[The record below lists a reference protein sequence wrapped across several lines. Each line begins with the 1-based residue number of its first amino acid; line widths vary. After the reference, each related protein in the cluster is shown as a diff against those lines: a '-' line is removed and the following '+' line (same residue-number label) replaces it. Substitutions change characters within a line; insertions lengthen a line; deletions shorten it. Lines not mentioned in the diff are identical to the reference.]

1 MTNNILYHPQIRQK
15 REQRKY
21 YKNKYKIVIE
31 KNETNRNIAL
41 NNYRNSQIELKRT
54 IEHHITKNKQT
65 KKNINN
71 NNNNKK
77 ETGKRLKTIVQQ
89 GFNSKQFWNIVRQR
103 KRNNSENLIAI
114 RAEKTK

>member
-31 KNETNRNIAL
+31 KNETNRKIAL

-71 NNNNKK
+71 NNKK
-77 ETGKRLKTIVQQ
+77 
-89 GFNSKQFWNIVRQR
+89 
-103 KRNNSENLIAI
+103 KRN
-114 RAEKTK
+114 RKKTKNNITTRFQFKAILEHCEAKEKKQQ